1 MGNKR
6 GKAALRSAIS
16 RGGVKER
23 VVAYALIGADYYSKV
38 DQCPSM
44 CLRLIFS

>member
-16 RGGVKER
+16 RGGVNEHII
-23 VVAYALIGADYYSKV
+23 AEALV
-38 DQCPSM
+38 DPE
-44 CLRLIFS
+44 